1 MLIKSYEILKKD
13 LNFLNSFLIYGENTG
28 LKQDIVKSV
37 IELKE
42 KKNIKYKQFK
52 FEEEEIIKNQND
64 FFNLIFSGS
73 LFDKKKVIFVNRTT
87 DRLFNLISEIS
98 KKDIKDILIFFEADQ
113 LEKKSKIRNL
123 FEKDKNLVC
132 IACYQDNNFDLIKII
147 NDEIKQT
154 KIKLSTESINLLI
167 ERASGDRNNL
177 RNEVNKL
184 KSFALDKQMVS
195 YDQVKE
201 LTNMV
206 GNYQNDYIVNICLNG
221 DKKKLNKILR
231 ENNFS
236 FEDFLILLKIFSKK
250 IHRLLKIKIFNRL
263 EKNLDQIFNQ
273 IRPPIF
279 WKEKEDV
286 KKQVRLWNE
295 KKLNL
300 IIKKI
305 NEIELNCK
313 KNHELATN
321 ITLDFLSTVCDE
333 VNNYS

>member
-1 MLIKSYEILKKD
+1 MLIKSYEIIKKD

-37 IELKE
+37 IRLKE

-52 FEEEEIIKNQND
+52 FEEGEIIKNQND

-98 KKDIKDILIFFEADQ
+98 KKDIKDILIFFEANQ

-123 FEKDKNLVC
+123 FEKDSNLAC

-167 ERASGDRNNL
+167 ERANGDRNNL

-184 KSFALDKQMVS
+184 KSFALNKQMVS

-206 GNYQNDYIVNICLNG
+206 GNYQNNYIVNICLNG
-221 DKKKLNKILR
+221 NKKKLNKILR

-286 KKQVRLWNE
+286 KKQIRLWNE

-313 KNHELATN
+313 KNHELSTN
-321 ITLDFLSTVCDE
+321 ITLDFLSTVCNE

>member
-1 MLIKSYEILKKD
+1 MLIKSYEISKKNLNS
-13 LNFLNSFLIYGENTG
+13 LNFFLIYGENIG
-28 LKQDIVKSV
+28 LKQDITKSV
-37 IELKE
+37 LELKE

-123 FEKDKNLVC
+123 FEKDNNLVC

-184 KSFALDKQMVS
+184 KSFALNKQMVS

-313 KNHELATN
+313 KNHELSTN
-321 ITLDFLSTVCDE
+321 ITLDFLATVCDE

>member
-42 KKNIKYKQFK
+42 KKDIKYKQFK

-184 KSFALDKQMVS
+184 KSFALNKQMVS

>member
-1 MLIKSYEILKKD
+1 MLIKSYEISKKNFNS
-13 LNFLNSFLIYGENTG
+13 LNFFLIYGENIG

-37 IELKE
+37 LELKE
-42 KKNIKYKQFK
+42 KKNGKYKLFE
-52 FEEEEIIKNQND
+52 FEEEEIIKNQNN
-64 FFNLIFSGS
+64 FFNLVFSGS
-73 LFDKKKVIFVNRTT
+73 LFDEKKAIFINRTT
-87 DRLFNLISEIS
+87 DKLFNLISEIS
-98 KKDIKDILIFFEADQ
+98 KKDAKDILIFFKADQ

-132 IACYQDNNFDLIKII
+132 VACYQDNNYDLIKII
-147 NDEIKQT
+147 KDEIKQT

-177 RNEVNKL
+177 RHEINKL
-184 KSFALDKQMVS
+184 KSFALNKQVIS

-201 LTNMV
+201 LTNMT

-221 DKKKLNKILR
+221 DKKRLDKTLK
-231 ENNFS
+231 ENNFLL
-236 FEDFLILLKIFSKK
+236 EDFFILLKIFSKK
-250 IHRLLKIKIFNRL
+250 IHRLLKIKILNRS
-263 EKNLDQIFNQ
+263 EKNIEQIFNQ

-286 KKQVRLWNE
+286 KKQVVLWNE

>member
-1 MLIKSYEILKKD
+1 MLIKSYEISKKD

-42 KKNIKYKQFK
+42 KKNTKYKQFK

-87 DRLFNLISEIS
+87 DKLFNLINEIS
-98 KKDIKDILIFFEADQ
+98 KKDIKDTLIFFEADQ

-123 FEKDKNLVC
+123 FEKDKHLAC
-132 IACYQDNNFDLIKII
+132 IACYQDNNFDLTKII

-167 ERASGDRNNL
+167 ERASGDRNSL

-184 KSFALDKQMVS
+184 KSFALNKQMVS
-195 YDQVKE
+195 YDQVKG

-250 IHRLLKIKIFNRL
+250 IHRLLKIKIFNRM

-286 KKQVRLWNE
+286 KKQVGLWNE

-313 KNHELATN
+313 KNHELSTN
-321 ITLDFLSTVCDE
+321 ITLDFLSTVCNE

>member
-13 LNFLNSFLIYGENTG
+13 LNFLNSFLIYGKNIG

-313 KNHELATN
+313 KNHELSTN
-321 ITLDFLSTVCDE
+321 ITLDFLSSVCNE

>member
-28 LKQDIVKSV
+28 LKQDVVKSV
-37 IELKE
+37 IKLKE

-52 FEEEEIIKNQND
+52 FEEGEIIKNQND

-184 KSFALDKQMVS
+184 KSFALNKQMVS

-221 DKKKLNKILR
+221 DKKKLNKVLR

-321 ITLDFLSTVCDE
+321 ITLDFLATVCDK

>member
-313 KNHELATN
+313 KNHELSTN
-321 ITLDFLSTVCDE
+321 ITLDFLSAVCNE

>member
-73 LFDKKKVIFVNRTT
+73 LFDKKKVIFINRTT

-184 KSFALDKQMVS
+184 KSFALNKQMVS

-321 ITLDFLSTVCDE
+321 ITLDFFATVCDE
-333 VNNYS
+333 VNSYS

>member
-37 IELKE
+37 IGLKE
-42 KKNIKYKQFK
+42 KKNGKYKQFQ
-52 FEEEEIIKNQND
+52 FEEEEIVKNQNN

-73 LFDKKKVIFVNRTT
+73 LFDEKKVIFINRTT
-87 DRLFNLISEIS
+87 DKLFNLINEIS

-123 FEKDKNLVC
+123 FEKDNNLVC
-132 IACYQDNNFDLIKII
+132 VACYQDNNFDLIKII

-184 KSFALDKQMVS
+184 KSFALNKQMVS

-321 ITLDFLSTVCDE
+321 ITLDFLATVCDE

>member
-1 MLIKSYEILKKD
+1 MLIKSYEISKKNLNS
-13 LNFLNSFLIYGENTG
+13 LNFFLIYGENIG
-28 LKQDIVKSV
+28 LKQDIIKSV
-37 IELKE
+37 LELKE

-98 KKDIKDILIFFEADQ
+98 KKNIKDILIFFEADQ

-123 FEKDKNLVC
+123 FEKDNNLVC

-184 KSFALDKQMVS
+184 KSFALNKQIVS

-313 KNHELATN
+313 KNHELTTH

>member
-1 MLIKSYEILKKD
+1 MLIKSYEVSKKN
-13 LNFLNSFLIYGENTG
+13 LNFINFFLIYGENIG
-28 LKQDIVKSV
+28 LKQDVVKSV
-37 IELKE
+37 LELKE
-42 KKNIKYKQFK
+42 NKNEKYKQFE
-52 FEEEEIIKNQND
+52 FEEEEIMKNQNN

-73 LFDKKKVIFVNRTT
+73 LFDKKKAIFINRAT
-87 DRLFNLISEIS
+87 DKLFNLISQIS
-98 KKDIKDILIFFEADQ
+98 KKNVEDSLIFFKADQ

-132 IACYQDNNFDLIKII
+132 VACYLDNNFDLMKMIY
-147 NDEIKQT
+147 DEIKQK

-177 RNEVNKL
+177 RNEINKL
-184 KSFALDKQMVS
+184 KSFALNKQVIS

-201 LTNMV
+201 LTNMA

-221 DKKKLNKILR
+221 DKKRLNKTLR
-231 ENNFS
+231 ENNFLL
-236 FEDFLILLKIFSKK
+236 EDFFILLKIFSKK
-250 IHRLLKIKIFNRL
+250 IHRLLKIKILNRS
-263 EKNLDQIFNQ
+263 EKNIDQVFNQ
-273 IRPPIF
+273 IKPPIF

-286 KKQVRLWNE
+286 KKQVGLWNE
-295 KKLNL
+295 KKLVL

-313 KNHELATN
+313 KNHKLATY

>member
-37 IELKE
+37 IDLKE
-42 KKNIKYKQFK
+42 KKDIKYKQFK

-321 ITLDFLSTVCDE
+321 ITLDFLATVCDE

>member
-184 KSFALDKQMVS
+184 KSFALNKQMVS

-313 KNHELATN
+313 KNHELSTN
-321 ITLDFLSTVCDE
+321 ITLDFLATVCDE

>member
-1 MLIKSYEILKKD
+1 MLIKSYEISKKNLNS
-13 LNFLNSFLIYGENTG
+13 LNFFLIYGENIG
-28 LKQDIVKSV
+28 LKQDIAKSV
-37 IELKE
+37 LELKE
-42 KKNIKYKQFK
+42 KKNGKYKQLE
-52 FEEEEIIKNQND
+52 FEEEEIIKNQNN

-73 LFDKKKVIFVNRTT
+73 LFDEKKVIFINRTT
-87 DRLFNLISEIS
+87 DKLFNLISEIS
-98 KKDIKDILIFFEADQ
+98 KKNVEDILIFFKADQ
-113 LEKKSKIRNL
+113 LEKKSKIRIL

-132 IACYQDNNFDLIKII
+132 VACYQDSNFDLIKII

-177 RNEVNKL
+177 KNEINKL
-184 KSFALDKQMVS
+184 KSFALNKQVIS

-201 LTNMV
+201 LTNMAR
-206 GNYQNDYIVNICLNG
+206 NYQNDYIVNICLNG
-221 DKKKLNKILR
+221 DKKRLNKTLG
-231 ENNFS
+231 ENNFLLDN
-236 FEDFLILLKIFSKK
+236 FFILLKIFSKK
-250 IHRLLKIKIFNRL
+250 IHRLLKIKILNRS
-263 EKNLDQIFNQ
+263 ENNIDQIFNQ

-286 KKQVRLWNE
+286 KKQVGLWNE

-300 IIKKI
+300 VIKKI

-333 VNNYS
+333 ANNYS

>member
-1 MLIKSYEILKKD
+1 MLIKSYEISKKNLNS
-13 LNFLNSFLIYGENTG
+13 LNFFLIYGENIG
-28 LKQDIVKSV
+28 LKQDIIKSV
-37 IELKE
+37 LELKE
-42 KKNIKYKQFK
+42 KKKEKYKQFK
-52 FEEEEIIKNQND
+52 FEEEEVIKNQNN

-73 LFDKKKVIFVNRTT
+73 LFDKKKAIFINRTT
-87 DRLFNLISEIS
+87 DKLFNLINEIS
-98 KKDIKDILIFFEADQ
+98 KKDIEDILIFFKADK
-113 LEKKSKIRNL
+113 LEKKSKIRKL
-123 FEKDKNLVC
+123 FEKEENLVC
-132 IACYQDNNFDLIKII
+132 VACYQDNNFDLIKII

-177 RNEVNKL
+177 KNEINKL
-184 KSFALDKQMVS
+184 KSFALNKQVIS

-201 LTNMV
+201 LTNMAI
-206 GNYQNDYIVNICLNG
+206 NYQNDYIINICLNG
-221 DKKKLNKILR
+221 DKKRLNKTLG
-231 ENNFS
+231 ENNFLIDN
-236 FEDFLILLKIFSKK
+236 FFILLKIFSKK
-250 IHRLLKIKIFNRL
+250 IHRLLKIKILNRS
-263 EKNLDQIFNQ
+263 ENNIDQIFNQ

-286 KKQVRLWNE
+286 KKQVGLWNE

-300 IIKKI
+300 VIKKI

-333 VNNYS
+333 ANNYS

>member
-1 MLIKSYEILKKD
+1 MLIKAYEISKKNLD
-13 LNFLNSFLIYGENTG
+13 TLNYFLIYGENFG
-28 LKQDIVKSV
+28 LMKDLAKSV
-37 IELKE
+37 LELKE
-42 KKNIKYKQFK
+42 KKNGEYKKFE
-52 FEEEEIIKNQND
+52 FEEEEIIKNQNN
-64 FFNLIFSGS
+64 FYNLIFSGS
-73 LFDKKKVIFVNRTT
+73 LFDKKKVIFINRTT
-87 DRLFNLISEIS
+87 DKIFNLISEIS
-98 KKDIKDILIFFEADQ
+98 KKDVKDILIFFKANQ

-123 FEKDKNLVC
+123 FEKDNNLVC

-154 KIKLSTESINLLI
+154 KIKLSRESIDLLI

-184 KSFALDKQMVS
+184 KSFALNKQVVS

-313 KNHELATN
+313 KNHELSTN
-321 ITLDFLSTVCDE
+321 ITLDFLSTVCNE

>member
-28 LKQDIVKSV
+28 LKQDVVKSV
-37 IELKE
+37 IKLKE

-321 ITLDFLSTVCDE
+321 ITLDFLATVCDE

>member
-13 LNFLNSFLIYGENTG
+13 LNLLNSFLIYGENIG

-37 IELKE
+37 IKLKE

-98 KKDIKDILIFFEADQ
+98 KKDIKDTLIFFEADV

-123 FEKDKNLVC
+123 FQKDNNLVC

-147 NDEIKQT
+147 KDEIKQT

-184 KSFALDKQMVS
+184 KSFALNKQMVS

-250 IHRLLKIKIFNRL
+250 IHRLLNIKIFNRL

-313 KNHELATN
+313 KNHELSTN
-321 ITLDFLSTVCDE
+321 ITLDFLSTVCNE

>member
-37 IELKE
+37 IGLKE
-42 KKNIKYKQFK
+42 KKDIKYKQFK

-73 LFDKKKVIFVNRTT
+73 LFDKKKVIFINRTT

-177 RNEVNKL
+177 RNEISKL
-184 KSFALDKQMVS
+184 KSFALNKQVIS

-201 LTNMV
+201 LTNKT

-221 DKKKLNKILR
+221 DKKRLDKTLR
-231 ENNFS
+231 ENNFL
-236 FEDFLILLKIFSKK
+236 FEDFFILLKIFSKK
-250 IHRLLKIKIFNRL
+250 IHRLLKIKILNRS
-263 EKNLDQIFNQ
+263 EKNIEQIFNQ
-273 IRPPIF
+273 IKPPIF
-279 WKEKEDV
+279 WKEKDDV
-286 KKQVRLWNE
+286 KKQIRLWNE
-295 KKLNL
+295 KKINL
-300 IIKKI
+300 VINKI
-305 NEIELNCK
+305 NNVELICK
-313 KNHELATN
+313 KNHELAMN
-321 ITLDFLSTVCDE
+321 IMLDFLSTVCQD

>member
-123 FEKDKNLVC
+123 FERDNNLVC
-132 IACYQDNNFDLIKII
+132 IACYQENNFDLIKII

-184 KSFALDKQMVS
+184 KSFALNKQMVS

-321 ITLDFLSTVCDE
+321 ITLDFLSTVCNE

>member
-13 LNFLNSFLIYGENTG
+13 LNFLNSFLIYVENTG
-28 LKQDIVKSV
+28 LKQDIIKSV
-37 IELKE
+37 IGLKE
-42 KKNIKYKQFK
+42 KKSIKYKQFK

-98 KKDIKDILIFFEADQ
+98 KKDIKDTLIFFEADL

-123 FEKDKNLVC
+123 FEKDNNLIC

-167 ERASGDRNNL
+167 ERASGDSNNL

-184 KSFALDKQMVS
+184 KSFALNKQIVS

-313 KNHELATN
+313 KNHEIATN

>member
-321 ITLDFLSTVCDE
+321 ITLDFLATVCDE

>member
-123 FEKDKNLVC
+123 FEKDNNLVC

-273 IRPPIF
+273 IKPPIF

-321 ITLDFLSTVCDE
+321 ITLDFLATVCDE

>member
-1 MLIKSYEILKKD
+1 MLIKSYEITKKNLNS
-13 LNFLNSFLIYGENTG
+13 LNFFLIYGKNIG
-28 LKQDIVKSV
+28 LKQDIAKSV
-37 IELKE
+37 LELKE
-42 KKNIKYKQFK
+42 KKNGKYKQFE
-52 FEEEEIIKNQND
+52 FEEEEIIKNQNN

-73 LFDKKKVIFVNRTT
+73 LFDDKKAIFINRTT
-87 DRLFNLISEIS
+87 DKLFDLISEIL
-98 KKDIKDILIFFEADQ
+98 KKDVEDILIVFKADL

-132 IACYQDNNFDLIKII
+132 TACYQDNNFDLMKII
-147 NDEIKQT
+147 NNEIKQT
-154 KIKLSTESINLLI
+154 EIKLSAESINLLI

-177 RNEVNKL
+177 RNEINKL
-184 KSFALDKQMVS
+184 NSFAFNKQAIS

-201 LTNMV
+201 LTNMAA
-206 GNYQNDYIVNICLNG
+206 NYQNDYIVNICLNG
-221 DKKKLNKILR
+221 DKKRLNKTLR
-231 ENNFS
+231 ENNFL
-236 FEDFLILLKIFSKK
+236 FRDFFILLKTFSKQ
-250 IHRLLKIKIFNRL
+250 IHCLLKIKILNRS
-263 EKNLDQIFNQ
+263 EKNIDQIFNQ

-286 KKQVRLWNE
+286 KKQVKLWNE

-313 KNHELATN
+313 KNHELTTS
-321 ITLDFLSTVCDE
+321 IIFDFLSTVCDE

>member
-1 MLIKSYEILKKD
+1 MLIKSYEISKKNLNS
-13 LNFLNSFLIYGENTG
+13 LNFFLIYGENIG

-37 IELKE
+37 LELKE
-42 KKNIKYKQFK
+42 KNNGKYKQLE
-52 FEEEEIIKNQND
+52 FEEEEIIKNQNN

-73 LFDKKKVIFVNRTT
+73 LFDEKKVIFINRTT
-87 DRLFNLISEIS
+87 DKLFNLISEIS
-98 KKDIKDILIFFEADQ
+98 KKDVEDILIFFKADQ
-113 LEKKSKIRNL
+113 LEKKSKIRKL

-132 IACYQDNNFDLIKII
+132 VACYQDSNFDLIKII

-177 RNEVNKL
+177 KNEINKL
-184 KSFALDKQMVS
+184 KSFALNKQVIS

-201 LTNMV
+201 LTNMAR
-206 GNYQNDYIVNICLNG
+206 NYQNDYIVNICLNG
-221 DKKKLNKILR
+221 DKKRLNKTLG
-231 ENNFS
+231 ENNFLLDN
-236 FEDFLILLKIFSKK
+236 FFILLKIFSKK
-250 IHRLLKIKIFNRL
+250 IHRLLKIKILNRS
-263 EKNLDQIFNQ
+263 ENNIDQIFNQ

-286 KKQVRLWNE
+286 KKQVGLWNE

-300 IIKKI
+300 VIKKI

-333 VNNYS
+333 ANNYS